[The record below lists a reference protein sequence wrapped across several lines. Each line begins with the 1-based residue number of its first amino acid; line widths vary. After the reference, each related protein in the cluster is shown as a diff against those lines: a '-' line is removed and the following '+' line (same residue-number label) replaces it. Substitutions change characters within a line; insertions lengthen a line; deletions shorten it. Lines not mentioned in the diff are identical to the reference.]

1 MPTSWPD
8 TVDEILAG
16 DQAVMLASVTPASGV
31 VLGPVT
37 NFAAHDRDAGT
48 VTVNSSVGAWKK
60 LERIRHNPRVALAFH
75 TRAHGFTDRPEYVLV
90 QGTASISAPVTDYPA
105 TIAEQWERFNG
116 PRGGALWRR
125 WLRVYYTR
133 VSVDITV
140 ERVTVWPDLAASGSS
155 QVYGMSPP
163 AELPPSQRPP
173 GHGTGPRVEC
183 DRVARRAANLPNVLL
198 GWVDA
203 GGFPLV
209 VPVDVDGDD
218 DSGVLLRTPQP
229 LLPPG
234 GRRAGLTAHAFTRHV
249 LGQHQSVHTGWLETD
264 TTGSQAVYAP
274 HTTFGYRMPP
284 STLLYRLTVGLATRR
299 GLRAARKAGVPADT

>member
-1 MPTSWPD
+1 MPISWPD
-8 TVDEILAG
+8 IVEEILAG

-37 NFAAHDRDAGT
+37 NFAMRDRNAGT
-48 VTVNSSVGAWKK
+48 VTVNSSIGAWKK

-75 TRAHGFTDRPEYVLV
+75 TREHGFTDRSEYVLV
-90 QGTASISAPVTDYPA
+90 QGNASISPPIADYPA
-105 TIAEQWERFNG
+105 TIGEQWELFDG
-116 PRGGALWRR
+116 PRGGTLWRR

-133 VSVDITV
+133 VSIDIAV
-140 ERVTVWPDLAASGSS
+140 QRVTVWPDLAASGSPQAHGTS
-155 QVYGMSPP
+155 SPV
-163 AELPPSQRPP
+163 EQPPSQRPP
-173 GHGTGPRVEC
+173 ARGTGPRVDC
-183 DRVARRAANLPNVLL
+183 DRVARSAANLPNVLL

-203 GGFPLV
+203 DGFPLV

-218 DSGVLLRTPQP
+218 DSGILLRRPQR

-249 LGQHQSVHTGWLETD
+249 LGQHQRVHTGWLETD
-264 TTGSQAVYAP
+264 VTARQAVYAP
-274 HTTFGYRMPP
+274 HTRFGYRMPP

-299 GLRAARKAGVPADT
+299 GLRAARKAGVP